1 MRRSVLV
8 GIVGPTASGKSALA
22 LRLAEA
28 FDGEIVGCDALQVY
42 RGADIGT
49 GKLPVSEQRG
59 IPHHL
64 LDVADPSREFSAAS
78 YIRLAAPI
86 VEDIYRRGKLP
97 LVVGGT
103 GLYLRALLR
112 GLFDGPGRDPKLRR
126 RIAAVAARRGSRF
139 VHRML
144 VRVDPVS
151 AKRIHQNDTVR
162 AVRALEVSLLAK
174 RPMSDMMRE
183 RRTPLVGFR
192 IVLMGIT
199 PARPELARRIEA
211 RIDEMF
217 DGGLVDEVRGLVR
230 DFGPDAPVLKGIG
243 YRQVAQYLV
252 GQSDLERA
260 RCLTLK
266 ATLQYAK
273 RQMTWFRGEE
283 GVVWFAGNGD
293 DPEVADAIEQY
304 LRGQEKLLHSL
315 IPLPYREDSGRQE
328 TSCHNQT
335 RQTPG
340 EVSIEV
346 DQPPRA
352 PQPIEA
358 IEEERVHAKT
368 AS

>member
-49 GKLPVSEQRG
+49 GKLTVSEQRG

-64 LDVADPSREFSAAS
+64 LDVADPSRDFSAAS

-86 VEDIYRRGKLP
+86 VEDIDRRGKLP

-126 RIAAVAARRGSRF
+126 RIAAVADRRGSRF

-144 VRVDPVS
+144 VRVDPAS

-174 RPMSDMMRE
+174 RPMSGMMRE

-192 IVLMGIT
+192 IVLVGIT
-199 PARPELARRIEA
+199 PARRELARRIEA

-217 DGGLVDEVRGLVR
+217 DGGLVDEVLGLVR
-230 DFGPDAPVLKGIG
+230 EFGPDAPVLKGIG
-243 YRQVAQYLV
+243 YRQVAQYLA
-252 GQSDLERA
+252 GQCDLERA
-260 RCLTLK
+260 RYLTLK

-293 DPEVADAIEQY
+293 DPEVAEAIEQY
-304 LRGQEKLLHSL
+304 LRSRG
-315 IPLPYREDSGRQE
+315 
-328 TSCHNQT
+328 TT
-335 RQTPG
+335 RA
-340 EVSIEV
+340 IEAPR
-346 DQPPRA
+346 PPRT
-352 PQPIEA
+352 PQPIQPIEP
-358 IEEERVHAKT
+358 IEEEGVHAKT

>member
-8 GIVGPTASGKSALA
+8 GIVGPTASGKSAVA
-22 LRLAEA
+22 LHLAEA

-49 GKLPVSEQRG
+49 GKLTVSEQRG

-64 LDVADPSREFSAAS
+64 LDVADPSRDFSAAS

-86 VEDIYRRGKLP
+86 VEDIDRRGKLP

-112 GLFDGPGRDPKLRR
+112 GLFDGPGRDPKLRG
-126 RIAAVAARRGSRF
+126 RIAAVADRRGSRF

-144 VRVDPVS
+144 VRVDPAS

-183 RRTPLVGFR
+183 RSRPLVGFR
-192 IVLMGIT
+192 TVLIGVT
-199 PARPELARRIEA
+199 PARRELARRIEA
-211 RIDEMF
+211 RIDKMF

-230 DFGPDAPVLKGIG
+230 EFGSDAPVLKGIG
-243 YRQVAQYLV
+243 YRQVAQYLA
-252 GQSDLERA
+252 GQCDLERA
-260 RCLTLK
+260 RYLTLK

-283 GVVWFAGNGD
+283 GVGWFAGNGE
-293 DPEVADAIEQY
+293 DPEIAEAIEQY
-304 LRGQEKLLHSL
+304 LRSQEKLLHPS
-315 IPLPYREDSGRQE
+315 IPLPDREDSGRQE

-335 RQTPG
+335 GQTPG
-340 EVSIEV
+340 EGP
-346 DQPPRA
+346 QPPRA
-352 PQPIEA
+352 SQPTEPS
-358 IEEERVHAKT
+358 EEEGVHAKT